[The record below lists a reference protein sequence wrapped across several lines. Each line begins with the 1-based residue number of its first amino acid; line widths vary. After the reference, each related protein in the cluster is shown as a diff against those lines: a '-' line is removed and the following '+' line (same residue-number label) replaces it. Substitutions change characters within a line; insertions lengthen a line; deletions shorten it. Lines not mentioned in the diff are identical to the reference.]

1 MLICT
6 SCEQGFHAHCLEPP
20 VEKRPKTW
28 SCSNCSS
35 RRKSKPAAR
44 AVASASAK
52 ANVSVA
58 KPRGRK
64 RLPSENIEESSEE
77 EGDDD
82 DEEEEEEE
90 EEEEGEKEGE
100 EVAEKLPPPPGV
112 TVRDIE
118 LFKKVQQKTAEVN
131 L

>member
-77 EGDDD
+77 EEGDDD
-82 DEEEEEEE
+82 DEEEEEEGE
-90 EEEEGEKEGE
+90 EEGE

-118 LFKKVQQKTAEVN
+118 LFKKVQQKTADVN